1 MTFLVLI
8 VKIMKLKDK
17 ASGDIIE
24 KKITYKL
31 KLIDSARIMPDI
43 LSNIENYA

>member
-1 MTFLVLI
+1 
-8 VKIMKLKDK
+8 MKLKDK
-17 ASGDIIE
+17 ASGDIE